1 MQFNIEY
8 SYKSLNEKIEKL
20 TSKQE
25 EVICESVSKALE
37 KVKLEVNK
45 WMKIDDTI
53 VVFSDLKNSTGISF
67 DKQDRTMTKLLEY
80 LNNPFIEIHNNFGA
94 EFVEIKGDGGI
105 AIYSKENA
113 IKALLA
119 SISIKTYYERYI
131 SKKVYDTYSVSFEV
145 TIGIAKGNLKLKNIG
160 QRGLNFP
167 VWAGKPINLAAL
179 ISKEL
184 KKKKPPTN
192 HIGITADLYKEIED
206 KDLQEYI
213 YLSCGC
219 PEGRDKQN
227 LWKVETIPNNGGK
240 KYHYM
245 NNSWC
250 KIHGQDYLDEIIKK
264 INFKKNQ
271 ESL

>member
-8 SYKSLNEKIEKL
+8 SYKSLNDKIEKL
-20 TSKQE
+20 TTNQE
-25 EVICESVSKALE
+25 EVHCENVSKALE
-37 KVKLEVNK
+37 KAKLEVNK

-67 DKQDRTMTKLLEY
+67 NKQDRTMTKLLEY

-119 SISIKTYYERYI
+119 SISIKTYYERHI
-131 SKKVYDTYSVSFEV
+131 AKKVFDTYGVYFEV
-145 TIGIAKGNLKLKNIG
+145 TTGIAKGNLKLKNIG

-184 KKKKPPTN
+184 KKKKLPTN

-250 KIHGQDYLDEIIKK
+250 KYHGQEYLDK
-264 INFKKNQ
+264 ILYLLDFY
-271 ESL
+271 